1 MRPEL
6 RDFIKKIPKRRGYA
20 ADFMDRTMTTVM
32 VGDLKVFADGV
43 TVTPSLLAQ
52 KGMIRTRKGK
62 LPKVKI
68 LGGGDLAKKLVVQN
82 CFVTAQARE
91 KIINAGGEIK
101 LI

>member
-6 RDFIKKIPKRRGYA
+6 RDFIKKIPKHRGYA
-20 ADFMDRTMTTVM
+20 SDFIDRSMATVM
-32 VGDLKVFADGV
+32 VGDLKAFAEGT

-68 LGGGDLAKKLVVQN
+68 LGGGDCPKKLVVQN
-82 CFVTAQARE
+82 CLVTAQARE
-91 KIINAGGEIK
+91 KIINAGGEVK